1 MEAVQRDYWYSLALL
16 TFLIILKASLQKS
29 GDETVRLED
38 GMILECL
45 CPWDG
50 NLSMVSW
57 TKVPGK
63 NPIAVYHP
71 RFGPNLAVGYNDRL
85 AFLNR
90 TSMDGSISIANVTEE
105 DAGLYQCSMQTFPLG
120 TWTRDVQVIKENF
133 LPHSEVTMMV
143 GGNLTVVCPI
153 YNYTVSEDFVSE
165 ILIRKDDQEHIIGR
179 CILQDGTYVLK
190 DQHETIPV
198 NCADPHL
205 GVTFELNNLIIAD
218 EGRYRCLM
226 STEHGVEIFTYQL
239 TVHSQDE
246 LHTPTIGPE
255 EAGSS
260 STLHQVQV
268 LEDVNPSEG
277 IPVTELPPSDT
288 AHDVTDPSAPAE
300 RMFTTDSASSATTNS
315 VRHPSGPVEGMS
327 TTALASV
334 IAITVP
340 HTLAST
346 KGMSTT
352 EMAPSVGNTIVALPQ
367 APSEGMLSTE
377 SVIATTVPHPTDPPL
392 TEAMSTTKLAP
403 AVITTAGFHLP
414 EGCRSPPQF
423 GPCRGSFPRFYY
435 DVTTQSCESFIYGGC
450 RGNSNSFLTQE
461 ECEST
466 CKSITAPS
474 EGKSTTDLAPSVV
487 AITVPP
493 PAPSEEAS
501 STESAPDVAT
511 TVPLPPEPS
520 EGISATE
527 PAPSA
532 KATTVPHSTDNGYS
546 WMDFLDIPEEYRIY
560 VYAGSGAAGLL
571 LLLLIIILVC
581 LYRRKKRR
589 EAYRVKLHP
598 GRRWRDSEQGGFYDR
613 MRKGT
618 RWGRQEP
625 IYANVRTGH
634 KHKYKP
640 KQKRKR

>member
-340 HTLAST
+340 HTL
-346 KGMSTT
+346 
-352 EMAPSVGNTIVALPQ
+352 
-367 APSEGMLSTE
+367 
-377 SVIATTVPHPTDPPL
+377 
-392 TEAMSTTKLAP
+392 
-403 AVITTAGFHLP
+403 

-466 CKSITAPS
+466 CKSITGPSEGVTTELTPSVLATTMPHPPAPS

>member
-153 YNYTVSEDFVSE
+153 YNYTVSEDFISE

-340 HTLAST
+340 HTLA
-346 KGMSTT
+346 
-352 EMAPSVGNTIVALPQ
+352 
-367 APSEGMLSTE
+367 PSEGMLSTE
-377 SVIATTVPHPTDPPL
+377 SVIATTVPHPTGP
-392 TEAMSTTKLAP
+392 S
-403 AVITTAGFHLP
+403 
-414 EGCRSPPQF
+414 EG
-423 GPCRGSFPRFYY
+423 
-435 DVTTQSCESFIYGGC
+435 VTTE
-450 RGNSNSFLTQE
+450 LTP
-461 ECEST
+461 SVLAT
-466 CKSITAPS
+466 TMPHPPAPS

-527 PAPSA
+527 PASSA

>member
-71 RFGPNLAVGYNDRL
+71 RFGSNLAVGYNDRL

-105 DAGLYQCSMQTFPLG
+105 DAGLYHCSMQTFPLG

-153 YNYTVSEDFVSE
+153 YNYTVSEDFISE
-165 ILIRKDDQEHIIGR
+165 VLIRKDDQEHIIGR

-268 LEDVNPSEG
+268 LEDVDPSEG

-340 HTLAST
+340 HTLA
-346 KGMSTT
+346 
-352 EMAPSVGNTIVALPQ
+352 
-367 APSEGMLSTE
+367 PSEGMLSTE
-377 SVIATTVPHPTDPPL
+377 SVIATTVPHPTDPTL

-414 EGCRSPPQF
+414 
-423 GPCRGSFPRFYY
+423 
-435 DVTTQSCESFIYGGC
+435 
-450 RGNSNSFLTQE
+450 
-461 ECEST
+461 
-466 CKSITAPS
+466 APS

-501 STESAPDVAT
+501 STESAPSDVAT
-511 TVPLPPEPS
+511 TVPIPPEPS
-520 EGISATE
+520 EGEILSATE

>member
-153 YNYTVSEDFVSE
+153 YNYTVSEDFISE

-340 HTLAST
+340 HTL
-346 KGMSTT
+346 
-352 EMAPSVGNTIVALPQ
+352 
-367 APSEGMLSTE
+367 
-377 SVIATTVPHPTDPPL
+377 
-392 TEAMSTTKLAP
+392 
-403 AVITTAGFHLP
+403 

-466 CKSITAPS
+466 CKSITGPSEGVTTELTPSVLATTMPHPPAPS

-527 PAPSA
+527 PASSA

>member
-153 YNYTVSEDFVSE
+153 YNYTVSEDFISE

-340 HTLAST
+340 HTLA
-346 KGMSTT
+346 
-352 EMAPSVGNTIVALPQ
+352 
-367 APSEGMLSTE
+367 PSEGMLSTE
-377 SVIATTVPHPTDPPL
+377 SVIATTVPHPT
-392 TEAMSTTKLAP
+392 
-403 AVITTAGFHLP
+403 
-414 EGCRSPPQF
+414 
-423 GPCRGSFPRFYY
+423 
-435 DVTTQSCESFIYGGC
+435 
-450 RGNSNSFLTQE
+450 
-461 ECEST
+461 
-466 CKSITAPS
+466 
-474 EGKSTTDLAPSVV
+474 
-487 AITVPP
+487 
-493 PAPSEEAS
+493 APSEEAS

-527 PAPSA
+527 PASSA

>member
-57 TKVPGK
+57 TKVPSK

-71 RFGPNLAVGYNDRL
+71 RFGPNLAPGYNDRVS
-85 AFLNR
+85 FLSR
-90 TSMDGSISIANVTEE
+90 TSMDGSISVANVTQE

-133 LPHSEVTMMV
+133 LPHSEVIMAV
-143 GGNLTVVCPI
+143 GENLTVVCPI
-153 YNYTVSEDFVSE
+153 YKYSASEDQISE
-165 ILIRKDDQEHIIGR
+165 VLIRKDDQEDIIGR
-179 CILQDGTYVLK
+179 CVRQDGVYVLK

-198 NCADPHL
+198 YCADPTL
-205 GVTFELNNLIIAD
+205 GMAFELNNLLVAD
-218 EGRYRCLM
+218 DGRYRCLM
-226 STEHGVEIFTYQL
+226 STEHGVEIFTIQL
-239 TVHSQDE
+239 TVQSQDE
-246 LHTPTIGPE
+246 LQTPTVGPE
-255 EAGSS
+255 EAGPS

-268 LEDVNPSEG
+268 LEDVDPAEG
-277 IPVTELPPSDT
+277 MPITELPPSDT
-288 AHDVTDPSAPAE
+288 AHDVPEPSTPAE
-300 RMFTTDSASSATTNS
+300 RMFPTDSASSATTNP
-315 VRHPSGPVEGMS
+315 VRHPSGPIEGMS
-327 TTALASV
+327 TTVLASV

-346 KGMSTT
+346 MGMSTT

-377 SVIATTVPHPTDPPL
+377 SVIATTVPHSTDPPL

-414 EGCRSPPQF
+414 G
-423 GPCRGSFPRFYY
+423 
-435 DVTTQSCESFIYGGC
+435 
-450 RGNSNSFLTQE
+450 
-461 ECEST
+461 
-466 CKSITAPS
+466 PS
-474 EGKSTTDLAPSVV
+474 EGVTTELTPSVIATTMPHPPVV

-493 PAPSEEAS
+493 PAPSDEAS
-501 STESAPDVAT
+501 STESAPPDVAT

-520 EGISATE
+520 EDISATE
-527 PAPSA
+527 PAPPA
-532 KATTVPHSTDNGYS
+532 KATTVPHSTDNGYF

-560 VYAGSGAAGLL
+560 VYAGAGAVGLL
-571 LLLLIIILVC
+571 LLLLIILLVC

-613 MRKGT
+613 MRKGAS
-618 RWGRQEP
+618 WGRKEP
-625 IYANVRTGH
+625 IYANVRTGQ

>member
-71 RFGPNLAVGYNDRL
+71 RFGSNLAVGYNDRL

-105 DAGLYQCSMQTFPLG
+105 DAGLYHCSMQTFPLG

-153 YNYTVSEDFVSE
+153 YNYTVSEDFISE
-165 ILIRKDDQEHIIGR
+165 VLIRKDDQEHIIGR

-268 LEDVNPSEG
+268 LEDVDPSEG

-340 HTLAST
+340 HTLA
-346 KGMSTT
+346 
-352 EMAPSVGNTIVALPQ
+352 
-367 APSEGMLSTE
+367 PSEGMLSTE
-377 SVIATTVPHPTDPPL
+377 SVIATTVPHPTDPTL

-414 EGCRSPPQF
+414 GPSEG
-423 GPCRGSFPRFYY
+423 
-435 DVTTQSCESFIYGGC
+435 VTTE
-450 RGNSNSFLTQE
+450 LTP
-461 ECEST
+461 SVLAT
-466 CKSITAPS
+466 TMPHPPAPS

-501 STESAPDVAT
+501 STESAPSDVAT
-511 TVPLPPEPS
+511 TVPIPPEPS
-520 EGISATE
+520 EGEILSATE

>member
-71 RFGPNLAVGYNDRL
+71 RFGSNLAVGYNDRL

-105 DAGLYQCSMQTFPLG
+105 DAGLYHCSMQTFPLG

-153 YNYTVSEDFVSE
+153 YNYTVSEDFISE
-165 ILIRKDDQEHIIGR
+165 VLIRKDDQEHIIGR

-268 LEDVNPSEG
+268 LEDVDPSEG

-340 HTLAST
+340 HTL
-346 KGMSTT
+346 
-352 EMAPSVGNTIVALPQ
+352 
-367 APSEGMLSTE
+367 
-377 SVIATTVPHPTDPPL
+377 
-392 TEAMSTTKLAP
+392 
-403 AVITTAGFHLP
+403 
-414 EGCRSPPQF
+414 EGCRSPPQV

-501 STESAPDVAT
+501 STESAPSDVAT
-511 TVPLPPEPS
+511 TVPIPPEPS
-520 EGISATE
+520 EGEILSATE